1 MLERKSL
8 VELLLLGYFEPHFVS
23 NCFHVERSVP
33 HFKYDVPVESDDWEE
48 EASDPEVWRLA
59 HVPEDGVE
67 HVTGRYGREEVLVYD
82 AEQEPEPYAPP
93 HRYVSPFSPTIE
105 F

>member
-1 MLERKSL
+1 M
-8 VELLLLGYFEPHFVS
+8 
-23 NCFHVERSVP
+23 
-33 HFKYDVPVESDDWEE
+33 
-48 EASDPEVWRLA
+48 WRLA

-93 HRYVSPFSPTIE
+93 HRYVSPLLTNTFHINVFKCVCFSLPGLPYTKAKKNLSLLVKLIK